1 MLILF
6 QTLRLLLTDNAELQI
21 EKNTAADILQAV
33 VRLYITVRCYPF
45 ANDIVQLYK
54 TNLKLIES
62 EGLKKEIKRVS

>member
-45 ANDIVQLYK
+45 ANDIVQQYK